1 MSEGKRDLAIVTYRY
16 APFKKAGI
24 ILVSYVALIVVL
36 WGAWSAYAYA
46 APRPVVP
53 VPAEVDLS
61 EWYDSLLEPMPHA
74 LDSTGWA
81 NAEVIKVYVGAY
93 LAVMDPTSR
102 ATWQPGFI
110 AYLQGLELTDVEIR
124 ARVLEVHAK
133 LALEATN
140 ALFAELGKPSP

>member
-1 MSEGKRDLAIVTYRY
+1 MKVKWRTM
-16 APFKKAGI
+16 F
-24 ILVSYVALIVVL
+24 YVVFA
-36 WGAWSAYAYA
+36 AWIGSTAYMGVATTDA
-46 APRPVVP
+46 APRLTAP

-81 NAEVIKVYVGAY
+81 NAEVVNVYVHAY
-93 LAVMDPTSR
+93 DAVMDPTSR

-110 AYLQGLELTDVEIR
+110 AYLEGLEFTDVEIR
-124 ARVLEVHAK
+124 VRVLEVHAK

-140 ALFAELGKPSP
+140 ALFVQLGKPLP

>member
-1 MSEGKRDLAIVTYRY
+1 MLDKQFSGPRTIVATLVAIVLVTWGVWAAISHA
-16 APFKKAGI
+16 APPR
-24 ILVSYVALIVVL
+24 
-36 WGAWSAYAYA
+36 
-46 APRPVVP
+46 PRPVVS

-81 NAEVIKVYVGAY
+81 NAEVVQVYIHAY
-93 LAVMDPTSR
+93 DAVMDPTSR
-102 ATWQPGFI
+102 ATWQPGFV
-110 AYLQGLELTDVEIR
+110 AYLEGLEFADVEIR

-140 ALFAELGKPSP
+140 AMFTVLGKPLS